1 MCHSN
6 EYVYKHHGYGQT
18 NVHCIP
24 GLHCDRQPHMIYPSR
39 TNHFLPQG
47 ILTCCKLF
55 NIIVNVVVI
64 DDGRLSRSRPH
75 FNEATLAITFQC
87 RERVPI
93 SAHRA
98 HAADCGQCVLGA
110 DGRTSADNK
119 GLGPNEGPSA
129 PNERLPSENT
139 RRSTND
145 GLMLDQRLRSKLKPT
160 LIERLVFIGSYPS
173 NANPMLCHITS
184 NANPFCV
191 IPPATLTQCSFIP
204 PAAINQSSQYPQQ
217 R

>member
-1 MCHSN
+1 MQKYTKN
-6 EYVYKHHGYGQT
+6 IQKYV
-18 NVHCIP
+18 
-24 GLHCDRQPHMIYPSR
+24 
-39 TNHFLPQG
+39 LPVFTRV
-47 ILTCCKLF
+47 LSLKSSS
-55 NIIVNVVVI
+55 
-64 DDGRLSRSRPH
+64 DGRLSRSRPH

-129 PNERLPSENT
+129 PNERLPSKNT

-145 GLMLDQRLRSKLKPT
+145 GLMLDQRQRSKLKPT
-160 LIERLVFIGSYPS
+160 
-173 NANPMLCHITS
+173 
-184 NANPFCV
+184 
-191 IPPATLTQCSFIP
+191 
-204 PAAINQSSQYPQQ
+204 
-217 R
+217 